1 MAPFLRSGRTL
12 PNLGLG
18 RVWPKAGP
26 GYSGIGSREGGV
38 YPPSPPGAST
48 SHPPVSGGLGEVGKV
63 GQTRGGLGGSGR
75 ALLDVFFGRPKVPF
89 PDPPY
94 PPVCPFSDFWGKGG
108 KSQSRSGPQ
117 LNSHRTREFAH
128 FPGYPREIDFS
139 PLFPLLPPLARGGK
153 SSPKTSPKLWSKTDH
168 GNRAVSE
175 LFPDT
180 SKSTPKSHPP
190 DPPVWGVL
198 PPGLGGTP
206 QTGG

>member
-1 MAPFLRSGRTL
+1 MVSVPGR
-12 PNLGLG
+12 
-18 RVWPKAGP
+18 
-26 GYSGIGSREGGV
+26 GGV

-75 ALLDVFFGRPKVPF
+75 ALLDVLFGRPKVPF

-108 KSQSRSGPQ
+108 KSQKCSDWRV
-117 LNSHRTREFAH
+117 NSHRNCGLPG
-128 FPGYPREIDFS
+128 FPGYPRETGLF
-139 PLFPLLPPLARGGK
+139 PLFPTFAPPGEGGK
-153 SSPKTSPKLWSKTDH
+153 SSPKTSPKSWSKTDH

-198 PPGLGGTP
+198 PPPVWGSP